1 MAKKKKEIEIVER
14 KVDLLMQ
21 AYLDGKISLEKYIS
35 IDETQ
40 NRIEKENKIK
50 EALNG

>member
-1 MAKKKKEIEIVER
+1 MAKKKKETEVVNG
-14 KVDLLMQ
+14 KTNLLMQ
-21 AYLDGKISLEKYIS
+21 AYIDGKITLEKYIS

-50 EALNG
+50 EVLNG